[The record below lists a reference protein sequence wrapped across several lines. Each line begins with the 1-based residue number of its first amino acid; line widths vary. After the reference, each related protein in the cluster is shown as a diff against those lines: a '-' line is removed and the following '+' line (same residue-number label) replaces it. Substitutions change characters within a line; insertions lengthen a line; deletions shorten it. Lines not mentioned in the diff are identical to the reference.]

1 MIYQPIF
8 NPIINNIFNGG
19 FTNYDSIEKIESS
32 LTPYTYIVY
41 GKPTGV
47 AIKVATPPPLP
58 PNDAVISSAFNE
70 THRQTPVSVPVPK
83 TKQNSYSLFWAIF
96 VSVYGEKEYIQ
107 INSKYANRE
116 IDERQRIAE
125 YMKTPEGQ
133 SGFKQIN
140 YKISKIKIQE
150 IMAELVQNY
159 GKKENPYLLC
169 LAFSV
174 FYKKTIYVFND
185 KNNTYMKYK
194 NISAEFSGE
203 EPPIYLLFQGKNKYK
218 ILDAVAAGGAA
229 DIEKRIAG
237 SFLIENYDKILKGVS
252 TYKLNELKEILAMV
266 EPKEVAEVAETGF
279 GDDTGALNKQK
290 LYDMIRFYI
299 ISRGV

>member
-1 MIYQPIF
+1 MTYQPIF

-41 GKPTGV
+41 GKPAGV
-47 AIKVATPPPLP
+47 AITVATPPPP
-58 PNDAVISSAFNE
+58 PPPPDAVISSAFDA
-70 THRQTPVSVPVPK
+70 TQRQTPMPK

-96 VSVYGEKEYIQ
+96 VAVYGEKEYIQ

-125 YMKTPEGQ
+125 YTKTPEGQ
-133 SGFKQIN
+133 SVFKQMN

-159 GKKENPYLLC
+159 GQKENPYLLC

-203 EPPIYLLFQGKNKYK
+203 ELPIYLLFQGKNKYK
-218 ILDAVAAGGAA
+218 ILDAVATGSVA

-237 SFLIENYDKILKGVS
+237 AFLIENYDKILKGVS
-252 TYKLNELKEILAMV
+252 TYKLNELKEILAIV
-266 EPKEVAEVAETGF
+266 EPKADTVDTGSVD
-279 GDDTGALNKQK
+279 GTGALNKQE
-290 LYDMIRFYI
+290 LYDMIRFHI
-299 ISRGV
+299 MSGGVFI